1 MTNKVEIKDE
11 KLNYLK
17 TDKASYNK
25 TKKLVK
31 TTGETSI
38 ITSQNYKINSTN
50 VIFDDLN
57 GKISSNFFT
66 QIIDKEGNIVEVE
79 MFNYDKNKN
88 LFFSKGKIKVTD
100 IKKNTYYF
108 SEIYI
113 NELENKIV
121 GSDLRAYLNDRELKV
136 SEKNDPR
143 IFANSLSISNNKSE
157 MGKGI
162 FTFCNL
168 REEGKCPAWAI
179 KADKIKHDPAKK
191 TIYYSNAVLKVF
203 DFPIFYFPKF
213 FHPDPTVKRQTGF
226 LSPSFEDSKNLGQGV
241 TIPYFINLAKDK
253 DLTLSPKI
261 YFKENPLL
269 LAEYRQDFEKSFL
282 IVDAGYTEGYKRTT
296 KKKRKRAK
304 KSFFFY
310 IVCRF
315 I

>member
-1 MTNKVEIKDE
+1 MKNNFRISSLILIFLLVISNYTRADDNLDIKAKKIEIDKKNSEIILTNKVEIKDE

-121 GSDLRAYLNDRELKV
+121 GSDLQ
-136 SEKNDPR
+136 
-143 IFANSLSISNNKSE
+143 SL
-157 MGKGI
+157 
-162 FTFCNL
+162 
-168 REEGKCPAWAI
+168 
-179 KADKIKHDPAKK
+179 
-191 TIYYSNAVLKVF
+191 
-203 DFPIFYFPKF
+203 
-213 FHPDPTVKRQTGF
+213 
-226 LSPSFEDSKNLGQGV
+226 
-241 TIPYFINLAKDK
+241 
-253 DLTLSPKI
+253 
-261 YFKENPLL
+261 FK
-269 LAEYRQDFEKSFL
+269 
-282 IVDAGYTEGYKRTT
+282 
-296 KKKRKRAK
+296 
-304 KSFFFY
+304 
-310 IVCRF
+310 
-315 I
+315 